1 MTLFRSHPVGATK
14 KRSARFDA
22 ILSILLLLG
31 LAVLFYTMRYGPLP
45 FTQQIRN
52 LKAAELHAPALQS
65 RLNQDARYAGLKAG
79 IWPGEGGC
87 LSVHGVLNSE
97 ADLPELKKLVMASK
111 PPVGVIYHLELP
123 TGEHLGGWQ
132 PLK

>member
-1 MTLFRSHPVGATK
+1 MATMK
-14 KRSARFDA
+14 KRSPRFDA

-45 FTQQIRN
+45 LTQQMRN
-52 LKAAELHAPALQS
+52 LKAAELHVPALQS
-65 RLNQDARYAGLKAG
+65 RLNQDARFAGLKAG
-79 IWPGEGGC
+79 IWTGEGGC

-97 ADLPELKKLVMASK
+97 TNLPELKKLVMASK
-111 PPVGVIYHLELP
+111 PPVGIIYHLELP